1 MAQVTN
7 PSVLLVAHG
16 SPSDPDTQE
25 AALTALA
32 DRVDTALPGVRVRGA
47 TLAAPGCFETAVAE
61 LGAPLLYP
69 FFMADGYFVRRIL
82 GDKAKAHGLSV
93 LSPFGHEPALTEL
106 IEATLIAK
114 LASQGWAASDTT
126 LLVAAHGSAVSQKNA
141 ETTEA
146 LTARLQKSLGFR
158 KARSGFVEQE
168 PFLGD
173 VARKLGQA
181 ICLPFFALRAGH
193 YIDDVPEALAS
204 CDFSG
209 PVLPP
214 FIEWSATPTLIA
226 QSLSD
231 QLLHKG
237 APR

>member
-32 DRVDTALPGVRVRGA
+32 NRVDSTLPGIRIRGA

-69 FFMADGYFVRRIL
+69 FFMADGYFVHRIL
-82 GDKAKAHGLSV
+82 GAKAHGLSV
-93 LSPFGHEPALTEL
+93 LSPFGHEPALTAL

-114 LASQGWAASDTT
+114 LANEGWKSSDTT

-158 KARSGFVEQE
+158 KTRSGFVEQE

-173 VARKLGQA
+173 VARDLGQA
-181 ICLPFFALRAGH
+181 LCLPFFALRAGH

-231 QLLHKG
+231 QLLQKG
-237 APR
+237 AP